1 MRSHI
6 LASIGRT
13 AALLV
18 SIGLL
23 LAAFML
29 LARPWYSTWGSSAA
43 ESRESLP
50 GDALLAASGQT
61 TRAVTVRA
69 SAPEVW
75 AWVAQLGQD
84 RGGFYSYE
92 ILENLVGARM
102 RNVDELR
109 PELQTWKVGDKLWMY
124 PSDKLRGAGHALL
137 LQIDPGR
144 SLVFGTHQIGTVQ
157 EVPPDGT
164 WTFVVRPIDADHTRL
179 IVRGRAVGQRAPM
192 LRMFDLFVF
201 EPIHFVMERKML
213 EGIKAR
219 AEGHPPSPTAD
230 LLEVGAFFA
239 CFVLFAAASVRLVRW
254 PDALPELFMVLA
266 TGVTFQLLTFLQPP
280 WIVGAVGVL
289 VLGFYVGGGSLTARR
304 RPDVLQSR
312 TAA

>member
-1 MRSHI
+1 MRSNI
-6 LASIGRT
+6 FASIGRT

-23 LAAFML
+23 FAAFLL
-29 LARPWYSTWGSSAA
+29 LARPWYSTWGSSVA
-43 ESRESLP
+43 ESGESLP
-50 GDALLAASGQT
+50 GDELLQAKAQT

-69 SAPEVW
+69 NAQVVW

-124 PSDKLRGAGHALL
+124 PPDKLGGAGHALL

-144 SLVFGTHQIGTVQ
+144 ALVFGTRQIGTAT

-179 IVRGRAVGQRAPM
+179 IARSRAAGQRSPV

-201 EPIHFVMERKML
+201 EPTHFVMERKML

-219 AEGHPPSPTAD
+219 AEGRAPSPTAD
-230 LLEVGAFFA
+230 LLEAGAFFA
-239 CFVLFAAASVRLVRW
+239 CFVLFVAASVRLVRW

-280 WIVGAVGVL
+280 WVVGAIAVL

-312 TAA
+312 TA